1 MAITVV
7 ASNPAQVAEANY
19 VNKVTADADNLG
31 PSVGFFVD
39 ASGTLSFRPR
49 HNADLI
55 TMLVVAGTF
64 YPIDVIEL
72 DFTGSTTTAAVYL
85 LQTIH

>member
-7 ASNPAQVAEANY
+7 SSNPAQVAEGNY
-19 VNKVTADADNLG
+19 VNKVTADANNLG

-39 ASGTLSFRPR
+39 ATGTLSLKPR
-49 HNADLI
+49 HNSALI

-64 YPIDVIEL
+64 YPIDVVQVDI
-72 DFTGSTTTAAVYL
+72 TGSTTTAAVYL
-85 LQTIH
+85 LQSIP